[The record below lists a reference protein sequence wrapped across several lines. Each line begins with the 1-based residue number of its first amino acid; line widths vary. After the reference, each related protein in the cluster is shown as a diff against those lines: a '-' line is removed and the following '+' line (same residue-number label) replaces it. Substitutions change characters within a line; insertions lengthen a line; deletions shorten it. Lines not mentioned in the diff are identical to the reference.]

1 MARVANFLVFF
12 VFSIIHMFCIVE
24 KKRGRRKE
32 DDRWGKEK
40 ERKRG
45 RGEEGKRRRGGV
57 RTSKRRREKK
67 EREKIRKE
75 RKSRWLD
82 GALSPAGP

>member
-45 RGEEGKRRRGGV
+45 RGEEEERRRAN
-57 RTSKRRREKK
+57 E
-67 EREKIRKE
+67 
-75 RKSRWLD
+75 
-82 GALSPAGP
+82 

>member
-45 RGEEGKRRRGGV
+45 RGGEEACERVNEGERRRKE
-57 RTSKRRREKK
+57 KR
-67 EREKIRKE
+67 
-75 RKSRWLD
+75 
-82 GALSPAGP
+82 

>member
-1 MARVANFLVFF
+1 MWR
-12 VFSIIHMFCIVE
+12 
-24 KKRGRRKE
+24 KKE
-32 DDRWGKEK
+32 DAGKKMIDGEK
-40 ERKRG
+40 RKRG